1 MPTVFLKHDQS
12 KTLDEI
18 SQHLKQTGFTE
29 NFPPPGAEV
38 ASWYV
43 MMRIGQVV
51 TLRFPAEK
59 LRNVN
64 LAIERGA

>member
-1 MPTVFLKHDQS
+1 MG
-12 KTLDEI
+12 I
-18 SQHLKQTGFTE
+18 G
-29 NFPPPGAEV
+29 
-38 ASWYV
+38 YV
-43 MMRIGQVV
+43 VMGIVQVV

>member
-1 MPTVFLKHDQS
+1 
-12 KTLDEI
+12 
-18 SQHLKQTGFTE
+18 
-29 NFPPPGAEV
+29 
-38 ASWYV
+38 V